1 MSLEQSS
8 LCVIS
13 REGKIVAEGKA
24 LSEPEPL
31 ARWIRDSGLTIE
43 RVGLEAGPL
52 SQWLTAGL
60 EAAGF
65 EVALLET
72 RHVRAAL
79 SAVVV
84 KTDRNDARGIAQLL
98 RMGWFRPVHCKSISA
113 QEVRAMLTA
122 RKQLL
127 GKLVDLEG
135 STRGILRGFGLKVGA
150 ISRGRFLQR
159 IRDLIDGHSLLQ
171 QVIEPLLAAREAL
184 RTEVNRL
191 HRQLVALAKGD
202 PVCKRLMTTPGVGAL
217 VALTYMSGVDDPGRF
232 SSSRSLGPLPG
243 AYAAPL
249 SIRRDGHR
257 RPDQL
262 RRRRH
267 GPLGAL

>member
-1 MSLEQSS
+1 MKHFVGIDVSLEQSS

-13 REGKIVAEGKA
+13 GEGKIVAERKA
-24 LSEPEPL
+24 LSEPKTL
-31 ARWIRDSGLTIE
+31 ARWVGESGLEIE
-43 RVGLEAGPL
+43 RAGLEAGPL
-52 SQWLTAGL
+52 SQLLTAGL

-84 KTDRNDARGIAQLL
+84 KTDRSDARGIAQLL
-98 RMGWFRPVHCKSISA
+98 RMGWFRPAHCKSLSA

-127 GKLVDLEG
+127 GKQVDLEG

-159 IRDLIDGHSLLQ
+159 IRDLIDGHALLL

-191 HRQLVALAKGD
+191 HRQLVATAKD
-202 PVCKRLMTTPGVGAL
+202 NPVCRRLMSTPGVGAL
-217 VALTYMSGVDDPGRF
+217 VALTYMSGVDDPTRF
-232 SSSRSLGPLPG
+232 SSSRSLDP
-243 AYAAPL
+243 
-249 SIRRDGHR
+249 
-257 RPDQL
+257 
-262 RRRRH
+262 
-267 GPLGAL
+267 

>member
-1 MSLEQSS
+1 
-8 LCVIS
+8 
-13 REGKIVAEGKA
+13 
-24 LSEPEPL
+24 
-31 ARWIRDSGLTIE
+31 
-43 RVGLEAGPL
+43 
-52 SQWLTAGL
+52 
-60 EAAGF
+60 
-65 EVALLET
+65 
-72 RHVRAAL
+72 
-79 SAVVV
+79 
-84 KTDRNDARGIAQLL
+84 
-98 RMGWFRPVHCKSISA
+98 
-113 QEVRAMLTA
+113 MLTA

-159 IRDLIDGHSLLQ
+159 IRELIDGHTLLQ

-191 HRQLVALAKGD
+191 HRQLVAIAKGD
-202 PVCKRLMTTPGVGAL
+202 PVCRRLMTTPGVGAL

-232 SSSRSLGPLPG
+232 SSSRSLGPYMGLT
-243 AYAAPL
+243 PL

-262 RRRRH
+262 RRRRY
-267 GPLGAL
+267 GALGALRSGDGDPNPSGSAVATEEVGAGPRASSTYTGS